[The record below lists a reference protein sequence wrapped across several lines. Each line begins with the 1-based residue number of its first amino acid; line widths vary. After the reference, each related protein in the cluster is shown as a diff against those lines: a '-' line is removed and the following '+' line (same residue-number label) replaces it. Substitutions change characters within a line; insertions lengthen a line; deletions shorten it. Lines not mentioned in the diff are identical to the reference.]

1 MVGDHM
7 QTRHY
12 MVNIGAKT
20 ITKISEDAFLRQ
32 VGDKDVHA
40 YVIKV
45 LRGECDILDVPSE
58 YRDQVE
64 EILNARKENRT

>member
-1 MVGDHM
+1 MR
-7 QTRHY
+7 TRHY
-12 MVNIGAKT
+12 MVNVGAKT
-20 ITKISEDAFLRQ
+20 INKISEDAFLRK
-32 VGDKDVHA
+32 VGTKDVHA

-64 EILNARKENRT
+64 AILNERKEQGQ